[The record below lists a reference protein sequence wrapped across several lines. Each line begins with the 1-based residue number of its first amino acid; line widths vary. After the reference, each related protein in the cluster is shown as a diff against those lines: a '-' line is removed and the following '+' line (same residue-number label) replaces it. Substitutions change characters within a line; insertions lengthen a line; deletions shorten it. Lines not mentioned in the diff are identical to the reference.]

1 MGEPIMERRRLLRSG
16 LLLSGAAAVGTLAVM
31 SGFAKSE
38 RAAAEFTGIDGWIN
52 AGSPITISALRG
64 KVVLVNF
71 WTYSCINCRRT
82 IPYLKR
88 WQAEYGPSGLQV
100 IGIHTPEFRF
110 EHTRPNVDTYVREQG
125 ILYPVGQDNEF
136 RTWDAWENEA
146 WPGFYLLNKQG
157 QIVMVRLGEDHAHE
171 IETSIRRLLGLPSTA
186 TVGQPGDDPDFSHIG
201 SPEMYFGS
209 EHPTPQDARQSPQ
222 LGEARYSFGQAP
234 GPGLNEYLLDGVW
247 SREGERLVLRSSRGA
262 LRLRFSA
269 ADLYLVATAPETASV
284 RIRVDGREMQ
294 PVSISWP
301 TLYTL
306 TRGQNYGEHLLE
318 LEADT
323 PGLTLFSA
331 TFG

>member
-1 MGEPIMERRRLLRSG
+1 
-16 LLLSGAAAVGTLAVM
+16 
-31 SGFAKSE
+31 
-38 RAAAEFTGIDGWIN
+38 
-52 AGSPITISALRG
+52 LRG

-88 WQAEYGPSGLQV
+88 WQSEYGPAGLQV

-110 EHTRPNVDTYVREQG
+110 EHTRPNVDAYVREQA
-125 ILYPVGQDNEF
+125 IPYPVGQDNEF

-146 WPGFYLLNKQG
+146 WPGFYLLDKQG

-171 IETSIRRLLGLPSTA
+171 IESSIRSLLGLPSTG

-201 SPEMYFGS
+201 SPEMYFGAQ
-209 EHPTPQDARQSPQ
+209 HPTPQDTRQSPQ
-222 LGEARYSFGQAP
+222 LGEAHYSFSQAA
-234 GPGLNEYLLDGVW
+234 GPGSGPVLNQYLLDGVW
-247 SREGERLVLRSSRGA
+247 SREGERLVLRSARGG

-269 ADLYLVATAPETASV
+269 SDLYLVATAPQTAAV
-284 RIRVDGREMQ
+284 RIRVDGREMR
-294 PVSISWP
+294 PVQIGWP

-306 TRGQNYGEHLLE
+306 VSGESYGEHLIE

-323 PGLTLFSA
+323 PGLALFSA